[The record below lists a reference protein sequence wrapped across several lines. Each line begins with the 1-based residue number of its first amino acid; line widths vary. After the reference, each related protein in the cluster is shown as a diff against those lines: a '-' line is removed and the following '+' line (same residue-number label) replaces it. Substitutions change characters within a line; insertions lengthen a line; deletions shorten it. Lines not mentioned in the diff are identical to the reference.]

1 MTCVDGSPTGSRKK
15 VARVWASAEVPK
27 EMVLL
32 PPNLSSAVKIVSLL
46 VEVSGV
52 QIKVPDAEAGT
63 EAELKVSVPV
73 PGMVTVAADRVILL
87 ILAGAPFFALKV
99 TCVRA
104 CFMERDTFFVA
115 FVQFKVPATRRS
127 SLSLSWAGKV

>member
-1 MTCVDGSPTGSRKK
+1 
-15 VARVWASAEVPK
+15 
-27 EMVLL
+27 MVLL

-87 ILAGAPFFALKV
+87 ILAEL
-99 TCVRA
+99 
-104 CFMERDTFFVA
+104 
-115 FVQFKVPATRRS
+115 RS
-127 SLSLSWAGKV
+127 LL